1 MDKLVI
7 VESPAKSRTIKK
19 FLGRDY
25 MVKATF
31 GHIRDLPAKKLAV
44 DIENDFQPTYAVLPS
59 KRKVVNEL
67 KKSSK
72 EMKEIYIA
80 TDEDREGE
88 AIGWHTAA
96 ILKKGIDEV
105 KRVVF
110 HEITSDAVKAAF
122 NSPRKIDLNLVNA
135 QQARRILDRLVGYKI
150 SPLLGKNIR
159 WGLSAGRVQ
168 SAALWLIT
176 EREKEIEK
184 FKPTAYW
191 RIRVNLGKGEESFVA
206 GLVGKGKKKFEKREI
221 KNEESAKKIVEELR
235 RAKFFVSLVEEK
247 EQKIY
252 PFPPF
257 TTSTLQ
263 QEGSWRLRFS
273 SKKTMQIAQQ
283 LYEGIDLGKG
293 GRAGLIT
300 YMRTDS
306 VFVAKQA
313 KFSTRKFIKEEIG
326 DEFLPSFPPSY
337 KTKSLLAQEA
347 HEAIRPTS
355 TFRTPEKV
363 KEFLTSDQYTLYRL
377 IWQRFLASQMK
388 PVISEITNVEIK
400 GGEYFLSSQGKRLK
414 FEGFRKVYL
423 ERKNEKEVILPALL
437 KGDELSLLKVDSE
450 KEFTKPSPRYSE
462 ATLIKTM
469 EKYGIGRPST
479 YAPTISTILNRGYVN
494 LKKRIFYPTSLG
506 ITVSK
511 VMSQFFPEVINLQFT
526 ANLEEDLDKI
536 AQGKKKW
543 QEVLA
548 VFYSSFSRT
557 LKAASLQ
564 MKREKKEE
572 VFSSE
577 LCPECGGKLVLRES
591 RYGKFWGCKNFPKCR
606 FTKKFTTLKSSI
618 NASRKT

>member
-25 MVKATF
+25 LVKATF

-88 AIGWHTAA
+88 AIGWHTAT

-105 KRVVF
+105 KRVAF
-110 HEITSDAVKAAF
+110 HEITSEAVKAAF

-184 FKPTAYW
+184 FKPIAYW
-191 RIRVNLGKGEESFVA
+191 RIRVNLGKGEESLVA

-221 KNEESAKKIVEELR
+221 KSEESAKKIVEELT

-363 KEFLTSDQYTLYRL
+363 KEFLTSDQYTLYQL

-400 GGEYFLSSQGKRLK
+400 GGEYLLSSQGKRLK

-543 QEVLA
+543 QEVLT
-548 VFYSSFSRT
+548 VFYSSFSKT

-606 FTKKFTTLKSSI
+606 FTKKFSITKS
-618 NASRKT
+618 